1 MMTTV
6 KFIIICNKQRRH
18 RSHDT
23 VSRDVIAQITVQ
35 RNVDTISAEESEL
48 AAYEQ
53 KHRGIIG
60 HQALQ

>member
-1 MMTTV
+1 MTTI
-6 KFIIICNKQRRH
+6 KFIIIRHNQRRH

-35 RNVDTISAEESEL
+35 RNVDTISVEESKL

-53 KHRGIIG
+53 KYRRIIG